1 MQIFGNVRKPFYS
14 YIIYSTNICGDG
26 GRKMAQFGFIGM
38 GNMGYAMLNG
48 VLGEFAPGQ
57 IIFTTPH
64 KEKCEKISAQT
75 GVKYAMFF
83 KTASY
88 ICGLTAKIIY
98 FALFAHSALLS
109 AYFTPVCALIFSHF
123 SLCGV
128 VKTVLPVLR

>member
-14 YIIYSTNICGDG
+14 CIIYSTNICGDG

-64 KEKCEKISAQT
+64 KE
-75 GVKYAMFF
+75 
-83 KTASY
+83 
-88 ICGLTAKIIY
+88 
-98 FALFAHSALLS
+98 
-109 AYFTPVCALIFSHF
+109 
-123 SLCGV
+123 
-128 VKTVLPVLR
+128 